1 MCGTTEA
8 SSTPKCA
15 ERIEPRNTTSM
26 TLTQPSGGAS
36 ARAAARRAAV
46 GAPLAG
52 EYDIF
57 ASYFGLPLPRLSP
70 NCRGWLVVENPWWRR
85 DKANAASL
93 TADETS
99 LTPSDQPQQCCVLA
113 HDSITKT
120 LPVAGAR
127 TAPFSPGE
135 VAGYLLPARTE
146 SRLARKLPAS
156 PPRPR
161 TVSAKYSNR
170 STIQAVTEVALG
182 EGNGVVCHR

>member
-1 MCGTTEA
+1 MFRTTEA
-8 SSTPKCA
+8 SSAPKCA
-15 ERIEPRNTTSM
+15 ERTEPRNTTSM

-36 ARAAARRAAV
+36 ALVPAGRATV

-57 ASYFGLPLPRLSP
+57 ASYFGLPLLRLSR
-70 NCRGWLVVENPWWRR
+70 NCRGWLVVENPVWRR
-85 DKANAASL
+85 DEALAPGSPAG
-93 TADETS
+93 ETS
-99 LTPSDQPQQCCVLA
+99 LMPFEQPQQCCVFA
-113 HDSITKT
+113 HESITKT

-127 TAPFSPGE
+127 TAPFSSGE

-146 SRLARKLPAS
+146 SQPARRSPAS

-161 TVSAKYSNR
+161 TVSAKHVNR
-170 STIQAVTEVALG
+170 STTQAVTEVAPG

>member
-8 SSTPKCA
+8 SSAPKCA

-36 ARAAARRAAV
+36 TRTAARRAAV
-46 GAPLAG
+46 GAPMAG

-57 ASYFGLPLPRLSP
+57 ASYFGLPLTRSSR
-70 NCRGWLVVENPWWRR
+70 NCRSWPVVENPLWRP
-85 DKANAASL
+85 DKAVAPSSP
-93 TADETS
+93 ADGTS
-99 LTPSDQPQQCCVLA
+99 LTPFDQPQQCCVLA

-120 LPVAGAR
+120 LPVTGAR

-135 VAGYLLPARTE
+135 VAGYLLPARTH
-146 SRLARKLPAS
+146 SRLARRSPAS
-156 PPRPR
+156 PPRSR
-161 TVSAKYSNR
+161 TVSAKYFNR
-170 STIQAVTEVALG
+170 STTQAVTEVALG

>member
-1 MCGTTEA
+1 MFSATEA
-8 SSTPKCA
+8 SSVPKGA
-15 ERIEPRNTTSM
+15 ERTEPRNTTSM

-57 ASYFGLPLPRLSP
+57 ASYFGLPLTRLSP
-70 NCRGWLVVENPWWRR
+70 NCRDWPVVENPLWRPDR
-85 DKANAASL
+85 ANAASL
-93 TADETS
+93 PADEAS
-99 LTPSDQPQQCCVLA
+99 LTPSDQPQQCCALA
-113 HDSITKT
+113 HDSITKN
-120 LPVAGAR
+120 LPVACAR
-127 TAPFSPGE
+127 SAPFSPGE

-146 SRLARKLPAS
+146 SRLARRSSAS